1 MSITTSRILQVLQ
14 GLALLRHARPGLA
27 EPIIVPQVNINPL
40 LLKQD
45 LKKHRLKIRTK
56 RPEVRIV
63 YLGTPDFSALV
74 LEKLIEFCQ
83 NSSDHP
89 GGGKLN
95 HGEPEQEVIPPVYT
109 IQAVVTQPDKPVG
122 RYQTLTP
129 SPVAQVAQKYHIPTL
144 KPEKLDEDFIKNYL
158 ALLNADSF
166 ILAAY
171 GKLLPEKLLEIPEH
185 GSLNI
190 HPSLLPKYRGP
201 SPIQAAIL
209 SGDKVTGV
217 TIIKMD
223 EEMDHGPIITTR
235 EIILSE
241 QDTLDTLSKK
251 LFSMGADLLIKIIP
265 DFVAEKVKLVEQNHS
280 QASYTH
286 LIKKE
291 DGYFDVNNPPPPEI
305 LDRIIRAYY
314 PWPNAWTK
322 WNNKII
328 KFYPKG
334 VVHPD
339 LIGVQMEG
347 KKPISLT
354 DFLHGHPDFPYKSG
368 A

>member
-1 MSITTSRILQVLQ
+1 MKQVQEDIPAIITPQI
-14 GLALLRHARPGLA
+14 AL
-27 EPIIVPQVNINPL
+27 NPL

-45 LKKHRLKIRTK
+45 IKKQLLKTKSK
-56 RPEVRIV
+56 RPEIRMVFF
-63 YLGTPDFSALV
+63 GTPDFSALV

-83 NSSDHP
+83 NSGFHP
-89 GGGKLN
+89 RGGKLN
-95 HGEPEQEVIPPVYT
+95 QGEPEQEIIPPVYT
-109 IQAVVTQPDKPVG
+109 IQAVVTQPDKPIG

-129 SPVAQVAQKYHIPTL
+129 SPVAQVAQKYNIPTL
-144 KPEKLDEDFIKNYL
+144 KPEKLDEDFIKNHL
-158 ALLNADSF
+158 SFLDSDLF

-171 GKLLPEKLLEIPEH
+171 GKLLPEKLLEIPKH

-209 SGDKVTGV
+209 AGDKVTGV

-223 EEMDHGPIITTR
+223 KELDHGPIITTN
-235 EIILSE
+235 EISMSDN
-241 QDTLDTLSKK
+241 DTCETLSKK
-251 LFSMGADLLIKIIP
+251 IFLEGADLLIKIIP
-265 DFVAEKVKLVEQNHS
+265 DFISGKVKLTPQS
-280 QASYTH
+280 DTGTIYTH

-291 DGYFDVNNPPPPEI
+291 DGYFDLPVGGQTSKVFLEK
-305 LDRIIRAYY
+305 LDRMIRAYY

-322 WNNKII
+322 CNNKII

-339 LIGVQMEG
+339 QIGVQMEG